1 MKYLCIECD
10 EGMEFVEAE
19 GSEEEFLSVTFI
31 CPKCQKRIALLTN
44 PQETQLVRALGVSL
58 GGRTVP
64 PEPFEQIRTTLVRQ
78 REGLFLTEEKEIIW
92 IEEAE
97 KRLERVPSFVRP
109 KAKKFIEDYARERG
123 YRKITTEIMDE
134 AGEKIE
140 IGM

>member
-10 EGMEFVEAE
+10 EGMEFVEAD

-78 REGLFLTEEKEIIW
+78 REGLFLTEEKEVIW
-92 IEEAE
+92 TEEAE

-109 KAKKFIEDYARERG
+109 KAILK
-123 YRKITTEIMDE
+123 
-134 AGEKIE
+134 
-140 IGM
+140 